1 MTYIKLNK
9 EYKDE
14 IVYETM
20 LKMGFLHYFNTN
32 YYYNNKGIQFKND
45 AEYTFI
51 GLFLSFDNNILTI
64 NHNHSILYLSE
75 FLTKHNITKLTDI
88 EPSSL
93 IDVEYEGKD
102 PYYCFAKLNNIT
114 QKVIITFIA
123 EFDRIYSGLAK

>member
-1 MTYIKLNK
+1 MTCIKLNK
-9 EYKDE
+9 EYKEE

-20 LKMGFLHYFNTN
+20 LKMGFLHYFDTN

-45 AEYTFI
+45 TEYTFI
-51 GLFLSFDNNILTI
+51 GLFLSFENNILTM
-64 NHNHSILYLSE
+64 NHNHSFLYLSE
-75 FLTKHNITKLTDI
+75 FFVKNNITKLTDI

-93 IDVEYEGKD
+93 IDIEYEGKD
-102 PYYCFAKLNNIT
+102 PYYCYSKLNNIT

>member
-1 MTYIKLNK
+1 MTCIKLNK
-9 EYKDE
+9 EYKEE

-20 LKMGFLHYFNTN
+20 LKMGFLHYFDTN

-45 AEYTFI
+45 TEYTFI
-51 GLFLSFDNNILTI
+51 GLILSFENNILTM
-64 NHNHSILYLSE
+64 NHNHSFLYLSE
-75 FLTKHNITKLTDI
+75 FFVKNNITKLTDI

-93 IDVEYEGKD
+93 IDIEYEGKD
-102 PYYCFAKLNNIT
+102 PYYCYSKLNNIT